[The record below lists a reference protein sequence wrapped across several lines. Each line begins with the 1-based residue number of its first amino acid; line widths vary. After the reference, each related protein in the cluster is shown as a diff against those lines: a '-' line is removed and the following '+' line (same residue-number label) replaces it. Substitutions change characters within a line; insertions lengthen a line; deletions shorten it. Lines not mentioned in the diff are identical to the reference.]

1 MPLPLPVMIDV
12 LIIARVMKVTLKM
25 MMIAMVMIAIAM
37 VMIVVVLV
45 MIDGKIS
52 YFALKLLNYFWLL
65 LARYWS
71 FVAPQTFQKEKM
83 ALQVHTLTKQHTKR
97 GLLELVNASMTL
109 TLTMTLTLS
118 FSLVQNAIS
127 ILYFAENYLLPVNR
141 SFLFLFLFQLDSFSS
156 REPGISAL
164 S

>member
-1 MPLPLPVMIDV
+1 VPLPLPVMIDV

-25 MMIAMVMIAIAM
+25 MMIAMVMIAM